1 MGIVYFTSGREVIL
15 SQRDTDNFVTR
26 MKEGGVRMVKTRD
39 TDPQQVIVISQSP
52 VSHVVMDYK
61 HTPQPL
67 YDVEVEPDAPEIK
80 VEEKKKSIQERAEE
94 VLVDMTA
101 KANCKHES
109 DKIIYYKKEMGAK
122 GNRYFPM
129 CSFCGW
135 KGKFAAAEDLSDSV
149 KNAALVYQED

>member
-1 MGIVYFTSGREVIL
+1 MGVVYFTSGREVVL
-15 SQRDTDNFVTR
+15 SQRDTDNFVIR

-52 VSHVVMDYK
+52 VSHVVLDYK

-67 YDVEVEPDAPEIK
+67 YDVEVKTDAPEGQ
-80 VEEKKKSIQERAEE
+80 EEKPKSIQERAGE
-94 VLVDMTA
+94 VLDNMIA
-101 KANCKHES
+101 KANCKHET